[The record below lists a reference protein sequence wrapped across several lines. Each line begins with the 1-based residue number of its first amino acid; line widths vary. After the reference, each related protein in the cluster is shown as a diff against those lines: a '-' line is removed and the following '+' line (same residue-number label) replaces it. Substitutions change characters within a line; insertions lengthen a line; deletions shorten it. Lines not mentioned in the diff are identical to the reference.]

1 MINSTIQIVPP
12 AITLIGAVLAWV
24 YSPGHLTVID
34 GGTFDNA
41 PARPKAGTKRKNTL
55 LRLGL
60 FLAVIGALAQ
70 WLLLFVT

>member
-12 AITLIGAVLAWV
+12 AIALIGAVLAWV